1 MNWKSIYEAYPVN
14 RDMIWL
20 NNCGTTPAG
29 KHNREAM
36 AVLMEGYARRGV
48 LAGAAD
54 LPKIGS
60 RIKAILADLLHCGP
74 EEVALVHNTA
84 EGMNFISHGLAL
96 ESGDEII
103 LLENEYP
110 SNVYPWRHWAKKGI
124 TLRTA
129 PMGENPADFLEE
141 LRKQVTDRTRVI
153 AVSAVHWCTGM
164 PLPLAEIGAICKDRG
179 ITFVVDGAQG
189 VGMQPLAVKRMHID
203 YMAFSAWKW
212 LMGPVGL
219 GAIYIR
225 KEKLADLEP
234 IFIGTDSVVD
244 AEEYLPYKED
254 LKPDADRFTFSS
266 PSLNDWVYFLSSLE
280 FLRNIGFET
289 VRNRIFELT
298 DYLNHQLKQLGF
310 RICADRFSDYPTGI
324 TVCEKENVPAGRI
337 LAGLKARRIVAAE
350 RLGKVRLSPHIYLST
365 QQLDEAARALA
376 DICDDPRYSA
386 YTE

>member
-36 AVLMEGYARRGV
+36 AVLMEGYSRRGV

-54 LPKIGS
+54 LPKIGA

-74 EEVALVHNTA
+74 EEVALVHNTS

-96 ESGDEII
+96 EPGDEII

-110 SNVYPWRHWAKKGI
+110 SNVYPWRHWAQKGI

-129 PMGENPADFLEE
+129 PMGENPADFLEG
-141 LRKQVTDRTRVI
+141 LRKQVADRTRVV

-189 VGMQPLAVKRMHID
+189 VGMQPMDVEKMHID

-219 GAIYIR
+219 GAMYIR

-266 PSLNDWVYFLSSLE
+266 PSLNDWVYFLASLE

-310 RICADRFSDYPTGI
+310 HICADRFPDHPTGI
-324 TVCEKENVPAGRI
+324 TVCEKEGVPAGHI
-337 LAGLKARRIVAAE
+337 LSGLKARRIVAAE
-350 RLGKVRLSPHIYLST
+350 RLGRVRLSPHIYLST

-376 DICDDPRYSA
+376 DICGAPRYSA
-386 YTE
+386 

>member
-29 KHNREAM
+29 KHNLEAM
-36 AVLMEGYARRGV
+36 TVLMEGYSRRGV

-54 LPKIGS
+54 LRKIGT

-74 EEVALVHNTA
+74 EETALVHNTA
-84 EGMNFISHGLAL
+84 EGMNFISRGLAL
-96 ESGDEII
+96 TTGDEII

-110 SNVYPWRHWAKKGI
+110 SNVYPWRHWAQKGV

-129 PMGENPADFLEE
+129 PMGENPAGFLKG
-141 LRKQVTDRTRVI
+141 LREQVSDSTRI
-153 AVSAVHWCTGM
+153 ISVSAVHWCTGM
-164 PLPLAEIGAICKDRG
+164 PLPLADIGALCQDRG

-189 VGMQPLAVKRMHID
+189 VGMQPLDVEKMHID

-219 GAIYIR
+219 GAVYIR
-225 KEKLADLEP
+225 KEKLADLDP
-234 IFIGTDSVVD
+234 VFIGTDSVVD

-266 PSLNDWVYFLSSLE
+266 PSLNDWAYFLSSLE
-280 FLRNIGFET
+280 FLQNIGFDR
-289 VRNRIFELT
+289 VRARIFELT

-310 RICADRFSDYPTGI
+310 RIYADRFSNHPTGI
-324 TVCEKENVPAGRI
+324 TVCEKEGVPTNHI
-337 LAGLKARRIVAAE
+337 LAGLKARKIVAAE
-350 RLGKVRLSPHIYLST
+350 RLGRIRLSPHIYLST
-365 QQLDEAARALA
+365 QQMDEVARALA
-376 DICDDPRYSA
+376 DICAAPRFSG
-386 YTE
+386 

>member
-29 KHNREAM
+29 KHNLEAM
-36 AVLMEGYARRGV
+36 TVLMEGYSRRGV

-54 LPKIGS
+54 LRKIGA

-74 EEVALVHNTA
+74 EETALVHNTA
-84 EGMNFISHGLAL
+84 EGMNFISRGLAL
-96 ESGDEII
+96 TTGDEII

-110 SNVYPWRHWAKKGI
+110 SNVYPWRHWAQKGV

-129 PMGENPADFLEE
+129 PMGENPAGFLKG
-141 LRKQVTDRTRVI
+141 LREQVSDSTRI
-153 AVSAVHWCTGM
+153 ISVSAVHWCTGM
-164 PLPLAEIGAICKDRG
+164 PLPLAEIGALCQDRG

-189 VGMQPLAVKRMHID
+189 VGMQPLDVEKMHID

-219 GAIYIR
+219 GAVYIR
-225 KEKLADLEP
+225 KEKLADLDP
-234 IFIGTDSVVD
+234 VFIGTDSVVD

-266 PSLNDWVYFLSSLE
+266 PSLNDWAYFLSSLE
-280 FLRNIGFET
+280 FLHNIGFDR
-289 VRNRIFELT
+289 VRARIFELT

-310 RICADRFSDYPTGI
+310 RIYADRFSNHPTGI
-324 TVCEKENVPAGRI
+324 TVCEKEGVPTNHI
-337 LAGLKARRIVAAE
+337 LAGLKARKIVAAE
-350 RLGKVRLSPHIYLST
+350 RLGRIRLSPHIYLST
-365 QQLDEAARALA
+365 QQMDEAARALA
-376 DICDDPRYSA
+376 DICAAPRFSG
-386 YTE
+386 